1 MRLLRP
7 HLFPFFF
14 NQRTIETER
23 ERERERGECQ
33 IETPFPRCCPPFPF
47 LSLSLSVCLCPLSEP
62 SSGVVTRSKG
72 VDAAAATLSLTPASD
87 SGQRLRESGSARS
100 QRCLRHRVSAALSE
114 PLNWGFCSFFLASGG
129 LVGRAHSHTFNGRR
143 RRRDGVLWVLYAS

>member
-23 ERERERGECQ
+23 ERERERERGECQ
-33 IETPFPRCCPPFPF
+33 IETPFPRCCPPFP
-47 LSLSLSVCLCPLSEP
+47 SCLSLSVCLCPLSEP

-72 VDAAAATLSLTPASD
+72 VDATATLSLTPASD
-87 SGQRLRESGSARS
+87 SGQRLRECGAPRS
-100 QRCLRHRVSAALSE
+100 QRCLRHRVSAALCE
-114 PLNWGFCSFFLASGG
+114 PLNWGFCSFFLSFWRR
-129 LVGRAHSHTFNGRR
+129 VGWSVAPTPTPSM
-143 RRRDGVLWVLYAS
+143 DGVLWVLYAS